1 MKVVFFGTPIFSA
14 EILKD
19 LIEKGLDIVA
29 VVTQPD
35 KLQGRHLKLQEPA
48 VKKMAQLVAPSI
60 PIIQPEKISTQQF
73 YELIEP
79 LNADLFVVVAFGQI
93 FPVKLLEMP
102 RLGCVNVHTSL
113 LPKYRGAAPIERCL
127 MEGEAETGVSV
138 MYMVKALDA
147 GDVLATKK
155 VKILP
160 EMNAQDLTIDLCRSS
175 KDILYPTLLRLNEG
189 KVCAVAQNNE
199 QVTYAKKVTQK
210 DAQVSWG
217 MPALS
222 IYNQYRGVS
231 PKPGAW
237 CFCQIRGKDT
247 RVKLIEMAIST
258 LEGVPGDILSYDEE
272 GIVLACSKGSIKL
285 KRLQIEGKKAVC
297 ASEFIKG
304 YSLKDVSFKSFTPSQ
319 EL

>member
-19 LIEKGLDIVA
+19 LIGKGLDIVA

-48 VKKMAQLVAPSI
+48 VKKMAKLVAPCV

-73 YELIEP
+73 YEQIE
-79 LNADLFVVVAFGQI
+79 LFNADLFVVVAFGQI

-127 MEGEAETGVSV
+127 IDGEAVTGVSV

-155 VKILP
+155 VEILP
-160 EMNAQDLTIDLCRSS
+160 EMNAQDLTIELCKSS
-175 KDILYPTLLRLNEG
+175 KDILYPTLLKLNEG
-189 KVCAVAQNNE
+189 KIHPIAQNDE
-199 QVTYAKKVTQK
+199 LVTYAKKITQK
-210 DAQVSWG
+210 DAEISWDFS
-217 MPALS
+217 S
-222 IYNQYRGVS
+222 IDVYNQYRGVT

-237 CFCQIRGKDT
+237 CFCEIRGKKT
-247 RVKLIEMAIST
+247 RIKLIEII
-258 LEGVPGDILSYDEE
+258 LCPLKGKPGEILSYDED
-272 GIVLACSKGSIKL
+272 GIALACADGSIKI

-297 ASEFIKG
+297 SSEFIKG
-304 YSLKDVSFKSFTPSQ
+304 YSSKDVSFNIQ
-319 EL
+319 AL

>member
-48 VKKMAQLVAPSI
+48 VKKMAKLVAPSI
-60 PIIQPEKISTQQF
+60 PVIQPEKISTQQF
-73 YELIEP
+73 YEQIEA

-93 FPVKLLEMP
+93 FPVELLDMP

-113 LPKYRGAAPIERCL
+113 LPKYRGAAPIERSI
-127 MEGEAETGVSV
+127 MEGEIETGVSI

-160 EMNAQDLTIDLCRSS
+160 EMNAQDLSTELCRSS
-175 KDILYPTLLRLNEG
+175 KEILYPTLLRLNEG
-189 KVCAVAQNNE
+189 KVTAVAQNDE
-199 QVTYAKKVTQK
+199 LVTYAKKVTQK
-210 DAQVSWG
+210 DAEVLWN
-217 MPALS
+217 MPAQS

-237 CFCQIRGKDT
+237 CYCQIRGKSM
-247 RVKLIEMAIST
+247 RMKLIEIALSP
-258 LEGVPGDILSYDEE
+258 LQGEPGNILSYNEE
-272 GIVLACSKGSIKL
+272 GIVLACSKASIKL
-285 KRLQIEGKKAVC
+285 KRLQIEGKKAAH

-304 YSLKDVSFKSFTPSQ
+304 YLLKDVSFKSAGSLQ
-319 EL
+319 EM